1 MTSEGT
7 HHPGQQPD
15 EVSPGAGGPAPYG
28 DRPAQQD
35 NGYGAGAP
43 DLGWAPPPPSER
55 PNPPAWGAQGEQQPA
70 PAWAAQ
76 APQQTDPAQSG
87 QWGPSG
93 ASPQPPQPPQPP
105 WPGAQEQA
113 GPAWAPAAPQPPH
126 AAPEQPAWGSG
137 EQASPAWAQPE
148 PAARG
153 AARVPQPA
161 PQPWPAQDDPNRSGG
176 WAGGQQ
182 QQDEQAR
189 PDGWAGGATPDD
201 RPAQGDWAAQ
211 NDADRP
217 GGGQQ
222 QDDPNRSGGWQQD
235 DPNRSGGW
243 AGGQQQDEQPAWGSG
258 EQASPAWAQP
268 EPAARGAA
276 RVPQPAPAPT
286 PQPWPAQDDPSRSGG
301 WNAESPQDPAN
312 GWNPGQQQDDP
323 NRSGGWSGTEQ
334 QQGEQPGWD
343 AGAEQPPGGAWA
355 ASRDD
360 APRDDQPQGGEW
372 PARDE
377 RSARGAASVPSQS
390 DDRDANG
397 WGAPQPTSTPPGRAA
412 VPVPGD
418 GGPKPW
424 GPAAA
429 ENPPQWAGNA
439 AERPAV
445 PDVEPWSA
453 DEVWGRAEASEPAP
467 GRTGNGW
474 EPERAEEPPIYQPA
488 PGPGI
493 SPANAVPLPPQEQ
506 RVPGAS
512 LASAPPVDYAPPAQ
526 FAPEQP
532 GRDGG
537 LPAYEQEQP
546 GWAQAG
552 SRHDE
557 PQSPAGPVV
566 PAPRTSPEVG
576 GRAAVPSPEGA
587 EPAAGSVSASAS
599 VPLAS
604 RVLPPTDQALRPGG
618 APAPQ
623 PRVYGRPARPE
634 PADEPEQEDPRGH
647 RPAPSFDQGPDPRFE
662 QGPDPRFGQGPDP
675 RFEQGPDPRFDQG
688 QDNQFDQGTEG
699 RFDQGP
705 DNRFDQGHEGRFDDR
720 DRAPSGTAV
729 FGAVAPMAPASPAA
743 PPAFPPGVPS
753 FVDPPASDRPVNG
766 VRPHDSADRP
776 ADPFGTP
783 NAAGAAPGYG
793 PAPTAAPTS
802 GGAFPSAFPPPPQ
815 QPGPWDQGGPEQE
828 QNRFDSFKPIAE
840 PKAEPAPTPKVR
852 NGRVLAAVLVAA
864 VLILAVPLGLLM
876 LLGKVGGDDPAPAF
890 DPAVGSCVKKSGET
904 AAAAECGE
912 AGAFTVVSKV
922 DAKDKCAD
930 PTQPHVV
937 LKGGGANRVLCL
949 KPAGQ

>member
-1 MTSEGT
+1 ESPQDPANGWN
-7 HHPGQQPD
+7 PGQQQDDPNRSGGWTAG
-15 EVSPGAGGPAPYG
+15 EQQQQGEQARPGGWNAGAAPEDRPTQD

-35 NGYGAGAP
+35 DPNSSG
-43 DLGWAPPPPSER
+43 GWT
-55 PNPPAWGAQGEQQPA
+55 GGGQQQGEQPN
-70 PAWAAQ
+70 
-76 APQQTDPAQSG
+76 
-87 QWGPSG
+87 WGG
-93 ASPQPPQPPQPP
+93 A
-105 WPGAQEQA
+105 
-113 GPAWAPAAPQPPH
+113 
-126 AAPEQPAWGSG
+126 

-153 AARVPQPA
+153 AARVPQAAPA
-161 PQPWPAQDDPNRSGG
+161 PQPWPVQDDP
-176 WAGGQQ
+176 A
-182 QQDEQAR
+182 
-189 PDGWAGGATPDD
+189 
-201 RPAQGDWAAQ
+201 
-211 NDADRP
+211 
-217 GGGQQ
+217 
-222 QDDPNRSGGWQQD
+222 
-235 DPNRSGGW
+235 
-243 AGGQQQDEQPAWGSG
+243 
-258 EQASPAWAQP
+258 
-268 EPAARGAA
+268 
-276 RVPQPAPAPT
+276 
-286 PQPWPAQDDPSRSGG
+286 RSGG

-323 NRSGGWSGTEQ
+323 NRSGGWTAGEQ

-343 AGAEQPPGGAWA
+343 AGAEQRPAGAWA

-360 APRDDQPQGGEW
+360 APRDDQPEGDEW

-377 RSARGAASVPSQS
+377 RSARGAASVPPQP

-397 WGAPQPTSTPPGRAA
+397 WGAAQPTSTPPGRAS

-424 GPAAA
+424 GPAA

-453 DEVWGRAEASEPAP
+453 DEAWGRAEAGEPAP
-467 GRTGNGW
+467 GRAGNGW

-512 LASAPPVDYAPPAQ
+512 LAAAPPVDYTPPAQ
-526 FAPEQP
+526 FAPEQA

-546 GWAQAG
+546 AWAQPG

-566 PAPRTSPEVG
+566 PAPRTSPEAG

-604 RVLPPTDQALRPGG
+604 RVLPPADQALRPGG

-634 PADEPEQEDPRGH
+634 PADEPEQDDPRGH
-647 RPAPSFDQGPDPRFE
+647 RPDHAPAPRFDQGPDPRFGQE
-662 QGPDPRFGQGPDP
+662 PDPRFGQEPDP
-675 RFEQGPDPRFDQG
+675 RFGQEPDPRFGQEPRFGQG
-688 QDNQFDQGTEG
+688 Q
-699 RFDQGP
+699 
-705 DNRFDQGHEGRFDDR
+705 DNRFDQGQANQFDQGPEARFDDR

-729 FGAVAPMAPASPAA
+729 FGAVAPVAPASPAA

-753 FVDPPASDRPVNG
+753 FVDAPASNRPVNG
-766 VRPHDSADRP
+766 VRPHDDADRP

-783 NAAGAAPGYG
+783 AAGGAAPGYG
-793 PAPTAAPTS
+793 PAPTTEHAP
-802 GGAFPSAFPPPPQ
+802 GGAFPPAFPPPPQ
-815 QPGPWDQGGPEQE
+815 QSGPSWDQGGSEQD
-828 QNRFDSFKPIAE
+828 QSRFDSFKPIAE
-840 PKAEPAPTPKVR
+840 PKTEAPTPKVR

-876 LLGKVGGDDPAPAF
+876 LLGKVGGEDKAPPF
-890 DPAVGSCVKKSGET
+890 DPAVGSCVKKSGES
-904 AAAAECGE
+904 AAAAQCGE

-930 PTQPHVV
+930 PTQPHIV

>member
-43 DLGWAPPPPSER
+43 DLGWAPPPPSGR
-55 PNPPAWGAQGEQQPA
+55 PSPPAWGAQGEQPPA

-76 APQQTDPAQSG
+76 APQQTEPAQPG
-87 QWGPSG
+87 QWGPAG
-93 ASPQPPQPPQPP
+93 GSPQPA

-113 GPAWAPAAPQPPH
+113 GPAWAAAQPPHATPQPPH
-126 AAPEQPAWGSG
+126 AGPEQPAWGAA
-137 EQASPAWAQPE
+137 EQASPAWAPPE

-153 AARVPQPA
+153 AARVPQATPT
-161 PQPWPAQDDPNRSGG
+161 PQPWPTQDDPARSGGWNTEPAQDPANGWNPEQQQDDPNRSGS
-176 WAGGQQ
+176 WNGGGQ
-182 QQDEQAR
+182 QQDEQ
-189 PDGWAGGATPDD
+189 PGWGSAEGVTRDD
-201 RPAQGDWAAQ
+201 RPPQDGWTA
-211 NDADRP
+211 
-217 GGGQQ
+217 Q
-222 QDDPNRSGGWQQD
+222 QDDPNRSGGW
-235 DPNRSGGW
+235 NG
-243 AGGQQQDEQPAWGSG
+243 GGQQQSEQPGWGAA
-258 EQASPAWAQP
+258 EQASPAWAPP

-276 RVPQPAPAPT
+276 RVPQATPT
-286 PQPWPAQDDPSRSGG
+286 PQPWPTQDDPARSGG
-301 WNAESPQDPAN
+301 WNTEPAQDPA
-312 GWNPGQQQDDP
+312 
-323 NRSGGWSGTEQ
+323 
-334 QQGEQPGWD
+334 
-343 AGAEQPPGGAWA
+343 
-355 ASRDD
+355 
-360 APRDDQPQGGEW
+360 
-372 PARDE
+372 
-377 RSARGAASVPSQS
+377 
-390 DDRDANG
+390 
-397 WGAPQPTSTPPGRAA
+397 QPTSTPPGRAS

-418 GGPKPW
+418 GGATPW
-424 GPAAA
+424 GSSP

-439 AERPAV
+439 GERPAV

-453 DEVWGRAEASEPAP
+453 DEVWGRADAGEPAP
-467 GRTGNGW
+467 GRAGNGW

-512 LASAPPVDYAPPAQ
+512 LAAAPPVAYAPPAQ

-537 LPAYEQEQP
+537 LPSYEQEQP

-566 PAPRTSPEVG
+566 PTPRSSPEAG
-576 GRAAVPSPEGA
+576 GWAGVPSPEGA
-587 EPAAGSVSASAS
+587 DSAASGVSASAA

-604 RVLPPTDQALRPGG
+604 RVMPPTDQALRPGG
-618 APAPQ
+618 TSAPQ

-634 PADEPEQEDPRGH
+634 PTDEPEQGDPSGH
-647 RPAPSFDQGPDPRFE
+647 RPDHAPAPRFDQGPDPRFE
-662 QGPDPRFGQGPDP
+662 QGPDPRF
-675 RFEQGPDPRFDQG
+675 EQGPDPRFDQAS
-688 QDNQFDQGTEG
+688 EA

-705 DNRFDQGHEGRFDDR
+705 DPRFGQEPRFGQGQDNRFDQASEARFDQGPDPRFDQGPEVRFDDR
-720 DRAPSGTAV
+720 DRAPGGTAV
-729 FGAVAPMAPASPAA
+729 FGAAAPVAPASPAA

-753 FVDPPASDRPVNG
+753 FVDAPHSNRPVNG
-766 VRPHDSADRP
+766 VRPHSDADRP

-783 NAAGAAPGYG
+783 AAGGAAPGYG
-793 PAPTAAPTS
+793 PAPTTGPTP
-802 GGAFPSAFPPPPQ
+802 GGAFPPPQ
-815 QPGPWDQGGPEQE
+815 QQSGPSWDQGGSEQD
-828 QNRFDSFKPIAE
+828 QGRFDSFKPIAE
-840 PKAEPAPTPKVR
+840 PKAEAPLPKVR

-876 LLGKVGGDDPAPAF
+876 LLGKVGGEDAAPAF
-890 DPAVGSCVKKSGET
+890 DPAVGSCVKQSGVGAT
-904 AAAAECGE
+904 AAECGD

-930 PTQPHVV
+930 PAQPHVV
-937 LKGGGANRVLCL
+937 LQGSGANRVLCL

>member
-28 DRPAQQD
+28 DRPAPQD

-43 DLGWAPPPPSER
+43 DLGWAPPPPSGR
-55 PNPPAWGAQGEQQPA
+55 PNPPAWGAQGEQQQA
-70 PAWAAQ
+70 PAWATP
-76 APQQTDPAQSG
+76 APQQTDPAQPG
-87 QWGPSG
+87 QWGPAG
-93 ASPQPPQPPQPP
+93 GSPQPA
-105 WPGAQEQA
+105 WPGAQEQP
-113 GPAWAPAAPQPPH
+113 GPAWAAAAPPPPHATPQPPH
-126 AAPEQPAWGSG
+126 ATPEQPAWASA

-153 AARVPQPA
+153 AARVPQAAPA
-161 PQPWPAQDDPNRSGG
+161 PQPWPAQDDPN
-176 WAGGQQ
+176 
-182 QQDEQAR
+182 
-189 PDGWAGGATPDD
+189 
-201 RPAQGDWAAQ
+201 
-211 NDADRP
+211 
-217 GGGQQ
+217 
-222 QDDPNRSGGWQQD
+222 
-235 DPNRSGGW
+235 
-243 AGGQQQDEQPAWGSG
+243 
-258 EQASPAWAQP
+258 
-268 EPAARGAA
+268 
-276 RVPQPAPAPT
+276 
-286 PQPWPAQDDPSRSGG
+286 RSGG

-323 NRSGGWSGTEQ
+323 NRSGGEQ

-343 AGAEQPPGGAWA
+343 AGAEQRPAGAWA

-377 RSARGAASVPSQS
+377 RSARGAASVPSQP
-390 DDRDANG
+390 DERDANG
-397 WGAPQPTSTPPGRAA
+397 WGAAQPTSTPPGRASVSA
-412 VPVPGD
+412 PGD

-424 GPAAA
+424 GPAA

-453 DEVWGRAEASEPAP
+453 DEAWGRAEAGEPAP
-467 GRTGNGW
+467 GRAGNGW
-474 EPERAEEPPIYQPA
+474 EPERAEEPPIYQPP

-512 LASAPPVDYAPPAQ
+512 LAAAPPVDYTPPAQ

-546 GWAQAG
+546 AWAQAG

-566 PAPRTSPEVG
+566 PAPRTSPEAG
-576 GRAAVPSPEGA
+576 GRAAVPSPGGA

-604 RVLPPTDQALRPGG
+604 RVLPPTDQALRPAGT
-618 APAPQ
+618 PAPQ

-634 PADEPEQEDPRGH
+634 PADEPEQDDPSGH
-647 RPAPSFDQGPDPRFE
+647 RPDHAPAPRFDQGPDPRFGQE
-662 QGPDPRFGQGPDP
+662 PDPRFGQEPDP
-675 RFEQGPDPRFDQG
+675 RFGQEPRFGQG
-688 QDNQFDQGTEG
+688 QAHQFDQGPEA
-699 RFDQGP
+699 RFD
-705 DNRFDQGHEGRFDDR
+705 

-753 FVDPPASDRPVNG
+753 FVDAPASNRPVNG
-766 VRPHDSADRP
+766 VRPHDDADRP

-783 NAAGAAPGYG
+783 AAAGAAPGYG
-793 PAPTAAPTS
+793 PAPTTEHAP
-802 GGAFPSAFPPPPQ
+802 GGAFPPAFPPPPQ
-815 QPGPWDQGGPEQE
+815 QSGPSWDQGGSEQD

-840 PKAEPAPTPKVR
+840 PKTEAPTPKVR

-876 LLGKVGGDDPAPAF
+876 LLGKVGGEDKAPAF
-890 DPAVGSCVKKSGET
+890 DPAVGSCVKKSGES
-904 AAAAECGE
+904 AAAAQCGE

-930 PTQPHVV
+930 PTQPHIV
-937 LKGGGANRVLCL
+937 LQGGGTNRVLCL

>member
-43 DLGWAPPPPSER
+43 DLGWAPPPPSGR
-55 PNPPAWGAQGEQQPA
+55 PNPPAWGAQGEQQQA

-76 APQQTDPAQSG
+76 APQQTDPAQPG
-87 QWGPSG
+87 QWGPPG
-93 ASPQPPQPPQPP
+93 GSPQPA
-105 WPGAQEQA
+105 WPGAQEQSGPAWAAAAPPPPQQPPHA
-113 GPAWAPAAPQPPH
+113 GPEQPAWAPA
-126 AAPEQPAWGSG
+126 

-153 AARVPQPA
+153 AARVPQAAPA
-161 PQPWPAQDDPNRSGG
+161 PQPWPAQDDPARSGG
-176 WAGGQQ
+176 WNAAEQQ
-182 QQDEQAR
+182 QGEQAR
-189 PDGWAGGATPDD
+189 PGAWADGATPDD
-201 RPAQGDWAAQ
+201 RPPQADWAA
-211 NDADRP
+211 
-217 GGGQQ
+217 QQ
-222 QDDPNRSGGWQQD
+222 QDDPNRSGGWNAAGQQHD

-243 AGGQQQDEQPAWGSG
+243 NGGGPQQDEQ
-258 EQASPAWAQP
+258 ASPGWAQP

-276 RVPQPAPAPT
+276 RVPQAAPA
-286 PQPWPAQDDPSRSGG
+286 PQPWPAQDDPARSGG
-301 WNAESPQDPAN
+301 WNAGSPQDPA
-312 GWNPGQQQDDP
+312 GSWPPAAQQDDP
-323 NRSGGWSGTEQ
+323 NRSGGWHGAEQ
-334 QQGEQPGWD
+334 QQGGQPGWD
-343 AGAEQPPGGAWA
+343 TGAEQRPDGN
-355 ASRDD
+355 RT
-360 APRDDQPQGGEW
+360 APRDDQPQSDEW
-372 PARDE
+372 QARDE
-377 RSARGAASVPSQS
+377 RSVRGAAAVPPPQP

-397 WGAPQPTSTPPGRAA
+397 WGAAQPVSTPPGRAS
-412 VPVPGD
+412 VPTPGD
-418 GGPKPW
+418 GGQQPW
-424 GPAAA
+424 GSAP
-429 ENPPQWAGNA
+429 EGLPQRGTSG
-439 AERPAV
+439 ERPA

-453 DEVWGRAEASEPAP
+453 DEAWGRAEAGEPAP
-467 GRTGNGW
+467 AQAGNGW

-512 LASAPPVDYAPPAQ
+512 LAAAPPTDYAPPAQ

-532 GRDGG
+532 GRDGT
-537 LPAYEQEQP
+537 PQAYEQEQP
-546 GWAQAG
+546 GWTQAG

-566 PAPRTSPEVG
+566 PAPRTSPEAG
-576 GRAAVPSPEGA
+576 GRASVPSPEA
-587 EPAAGSVSASAS
+587 ADPAAGSVSASAS

-604 RVLPPTDQALRPGG
+604 RVMPPTDQALRPVGT
-618 APAPQ
+618 PAPQ

-634 PADEPEQEDPRGH
+634 PADEPEQDAPGGH
-647 RPAPSFDQGPDPRFE
+647 RPDHPPAPSFNQGPE
-662 QGPDPRFGQGPDP
+662 PRFGQGPDP
-675 RFEQGPDPRFDQG
+675 RFDEPRFGQG
-688 QDNQFDQGTEG
+688 QDNRFGQGQDNRFDQAQDN

-705 DNRFDQGHEGRFDDR
+705 DEQFDRGPDSRFDQGPEARFDDR

-743 PPAFPPGVPS
+743 PPAFPPAVPS
-753 FVDPPASDRPVNG
+753 FVDPPTSDRPVNG

-783 NAAGAAPGYG
+783 SAAGAAPGYG

-802 GGAFPSAFPPPPQ
+802 GGAFPAAFPPPPQ

-890 DPAVGSCVKKSGET
+890 DPAVGSCVKKSGES
-904 AAAAECGE
+904 AAAAQCGE

-930 PTQPHVV
+930 PTQPHVE
-937 LKGGGANRVLCL
+937 LQGGGTNRVLCL